1 MPATISMKSFTP
13 LDFEALFERGSLLTL
28 LENAISNTIKR
39 VEKSLV
45 MVVGLR
51 DGESCSSIALGESI
65 ISGLATG
72 FAIDKH
78 VVVTAVHAI
87 MGASKV
93 CIASLEGDLS
103 EAPVMGLDERW
114 DTAFLH
120 SSLNIQYLPRSEPR
134 IGMPVLACGMA
145 FGSLSPYYSLG
156 IIGGSLAAVKLWD
169 RVVEGLLK
177 SDAVVVPGMSG
188 GPLVNL
194 RGEAVGML
202 IAHSRDGIALAYAVP
217 IKRIESSYRILRS
230 RGRVVRP
237 RIGIKV
243 MSLRRWGDSQLRGLM
258 VIGVE
263 YGSPA
268 YRCGIEVGDM
278 VMQINGKDLV
288 SVEDLW
294 DAVDRAIIENVE
306 HIELVFYSRSRRR
319 IELCYIDLAI

>member
-1 MPATISMKSFTP
+1 M
-13 LDFEALFERGSLLTL
+13 L
-28 LENAISNTIKR
+28 LENAINSTIKR

-45 MVVGLR
+45 MVIGLR
-51 DGESCSSIALGESI
+51 QGENCNSIALGESI
-65 ISGLATG
+65 IGGLATG
-72 FAIDKH
+72 FAIDKR
-78 VVVTAVHAI
+78 VVVTAAHAI
-87 MGASKV
+87 MGTSKV
-93 CIASLEGDLS
+93 CIASLDGDLS
-103 EAPVMGLDERW
+103 EASVMGIDERW
-114 DTAFLH
+114 DTAFLY
-120 SSLNIQYLPRSEPR
+120 SPLNIQCLSKSEAQ

-156 IIGGSLAAVKLWD
+156 IIGGSLAAVKLES
-169 RVVEGLLK
+169 RVIEGLLK

-202 IAHSRDGIALAYAVP
+202 IAHSREGVALAYAVP

-243 MSLRRWGDSQLRGLM
+243 LSLRRWGDSQLRGLM

-268 YRCGIEVGDM
+268 YRCGIEIGDL
-278 VMQINGKDLV
+278 VMQINGKDLI

-294 DAVDRAIIENVE
+294 DAVDRAIIENVKR
-306 HIELVFYSRSRRR
+306 IELVFYSRSRHRT
-319 IELCYIDLAI
+319 ELCYIDSAL

>member
-1 MPATISMKSFTP
+1 MPVATSMKPFTS
-13 LDFEALFERGSLLTL
+13 LDLEALSEKGSLLAL
-28 LENAISNTIKR
+28 LENAINNAIRR
-39 VEKSLV
+39 VERSLV
-45 MVVGLR
+45 MVIGLR
-51 DGESCSSIALGESI
+51 DGESCGSVALGESI

-78 VVVTAVHAI
+78 VVVTAAHAI
-87 MGASKV
+87 VGASKI
-93 CIASLEGDLS
+93 CIASLDGDLS
-103 EAPVMGLDERW
+103 DATVMGLDERW
-114 DTAFLH
+114 DTAFLY
-120 SSLNIQYLPRSEPR
+120 SSLNIQYLPKSEPQ

-156 IIGGSLAAVKLWD
+156 IIGGSLAAVKLRD
-169 RVVEGLLK
+169 RVIEGLLK

-217 IKRIESSYRILRS
+217 IKRIESSYRILKS

-243 MSLRRWGDSQLRGLM
+243 LSLRRWGDVQLRGLM

-268 YRCGIEVGDM
+268 YRCGIEIGDL
-278 VMQINGKDLV
+278 VIQINGKNLV

-294 DAVDRAIIENVE
+294 DAIDRAIIENVE
-306 HIELVFYSRSRRR
+306 RLELVFYSRSRRR
-319 IELCYIDLAI
+319 IELCYIDSAL